1 MNVYLRLLRF
11 AKPYKLY
18 ILISLLSS
26 VLYVFTNGVSLWII
40 GSLLSSIMNP
50 EAITLGG
57 IDSFTNKVN
66 NYVFQYIQDSS
77 INSQLRFLCFTLVT
91 SFFFKNLFFYI
102 NNVSLSYAQNAVI
115 MSIRNQLFRAT
126 QSFPLSYFKKIKT
139 SDLTSRMIHD
149 VNMLRNTFTASV
161 ESLFNQPLNILV
173 LAGYFV

>member
-66 NYVFQYIQDSS
+66 NYVFQYID
-77 INSQLRFLCFTLVT
+77 LCFYLLVYY
-91 SFFFKNLFFYI
+91 KLV
-102 NNVSLSYAQNAVI
+102 NVHLLSKH
-115 MSIRNQLFRAT
+115 FC
-126 QSFPLSYFKKIKT
+126 
-139 SDLTSRMIHD
+139 IHD
-149 VNMLRNTFTASV
+149 IFDLDHMAYLLFSFAML
-161 ESLFNQPLNILV
+161 LF
-173 LAGYFV
+173 